1 MTLDLFAE
9 NNADRPLQSP
19 DERPK
24 SSQELLKPPQD
35 LRQQVVERSASCL
48 RLAGDHFGRHF
59 PIPEIRFDLRGA
71 SAGQAVFI
79 RQGRKEEIRLR
90 FNDSLMLKNPGEFL
104 SQVVPHE
111 VAHLVARLVYGR
123 RIRPHGPEWQSVMRD
138 VLGVAPQVRHQMDVR
153 DIARSRPR
161 HLYHCACPQRE
172 HWLSSIRHNRIQRAE
187 QRYLCRTCRQ
197 HLCYDG
203 QSGSPSIP

>member
-24 SSQELLKPPQD
+24 SSQEPLKPPQD

-90 FNDSLMLKNPGEFL
+90 FNDSLMLKNPG
-104 SQVVPHE
+104 
-111 VAHLVARLVYGR
+111 
-123 RIRPHGPEWQSVMRD
+123 
-138 VLGVAPQVRHQMDVR
+138 
-153 DIARSRPR
+153 
-161 HLYHCACPQRE
+161 
-172 HWLSSIRHNRIQRAE
+172 
-187 QRYLCRTCRQ
+187 
-197 HLCYDG
+197 
-203 QSGSPSIP
+203 